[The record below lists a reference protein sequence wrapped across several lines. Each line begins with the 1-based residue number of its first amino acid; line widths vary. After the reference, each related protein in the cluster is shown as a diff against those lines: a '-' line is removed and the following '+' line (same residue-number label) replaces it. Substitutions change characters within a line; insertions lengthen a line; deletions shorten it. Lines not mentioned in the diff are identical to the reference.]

1 MPGERSVTTLNESD
15 AGQLEFVAPGPG
27 SWRLDTI
34 HVPKPVTRCAQEVVP
49 PAIGAG
55 FAQTLERYGLPLKE
69 FLGASV
75 NGFSYGQMVPID
87 PAEFEARATMAAEAL
102 ATKRWRA
109 DLERWDNEVKPE
121 AIRLHSELSRVDL
134 DALDV
139 TDLVAHLHA
148 CRDHWSAMLT
158 QHHFFNGAAI
168 VPVGDFLAFAED
180 ATGLQASSLLELFVG
195 ASPVSRGD
203 CPEVRAVVT
212 AIAEDRAAEQVLTS
226 SAPPLDILEQLQG
239 DGVSAATAAA
249 VGEWLALVGH
259 RLLDGF
265 DVQYPCA
272 IERPAVLVSALRS
285 SRSRGELVDISHGVA
300 EVRAKVSAAD
310 VEEFDAR
317 YAEALLT
324 YRLRDERGVYS
335 EIGAIGLMRLAML
348 AGGCRLVDAGVIGD
362 AELAVDATCDEL
374 SALLTGQPGPD
385 NDELRRRRQYRK
397 SRTIADAPPLLGD
410 PPSPPPP
417 LEMLPPGMGRIT
429 RAMFTYMANMSPTA
443 STVADE
449 GRLEGIPANPGV
461 HEGRARVVHD
471 IDDLADFE
479 DGDVLV
485 TITTAESFNLAL
497 SLASAVVTDQGGLL
511 SHAAILAREYGI
523 PAVVGTGGATT
534 SIRNGDWLRVDG
546 TAGTVTW

>member
-1 MPGERSVTTLNESD
+1 MTTLDEPD
-15 AGQLEFVAPGPG
+15 TGQLEFVPPGPR

-34 HVPKPVTRCAQEVVP
+34 HTPVPVTRCAQEVVP

-55 FAQTLERYGLPLKE
+55 FAQTLERYGLPLKK
-69 FLGASV
+69 FLGATV

-87 PAEFEARATMAAEAL
+87 PSEFEVRAKSADEAL
-102 ATKRWRA
+102 STKRWRG
-109 DLERWDNEVKPE
+109 DLERWDDEVKPE
-121 AIRLHSELSRVDL
+121 AIRLHAELAGVDL
-134 DALDV
+134 DDLDV
-139 TDLVAHLHA
+139 TELVGHLQA
-148 CRDHWSAMLT
+148 CRRHWSVMLT

-168 VPVGDFLAFAED
+168 VPLGDFLAFTGEV
-180 ATGLQASSLLELFVG
+180 TGLPASTLLELFAG

-203 CPEVRAVVT
+203 CPEMQAVV
-212 AIAEDRAAEQVLTS
+212 AALGGDAVAERILAS
-226 SAPPLDILEQLQG
+226 SASPAEILEQLQG
-239 DGVSAATAAA
+239 NSVATASAEA
-249 VGEWLALVGH
+249 VRSWLALVGH

-272 IERPAVLVSALRS
+272 IERPAVLISALRS
-285 SRSRGELVDISHGVA
+285 SRVQPATVDVSARLA
-300 EVRAKVSAAD
+300 EVRAQVPAAAVD
-310 VEEFDAR
+310 EFDAR
-317 YAEALLT
+317 YADALAL

-335 EIGAIGLMRLAML
+335 EVGAIGLMRLAML
-348 AGGCRLVDAGVIGD
+348 AGGRRLVEMGAIEDV
-362 AELAVDATCDEL
+362 ELAVDATCDEL
-374 SALLTGQPGPD
+374 AALLTEQPGPSS
-385 NDELRRRRQYRK
+385 DELARRRQYRT

-417 LEMLPPGMGRIT
+417 LEMLPPAMGRIA
-429 RAMFTYMANMSPTA
+429 RAMFTYMENMSPPA
-443 STVADE
+443 STVSHE
-449 GRLEGIPANPGV
+449 GRLEGVPANPGV

-479 DGDVLV
+479 EGDVLV
-485 TITTAESFNLAL
+485 AITTAESFNLAL

-534 SIRNGDWLRVDG
+534 SISNGDWLRVDG